1 MKGAEM
7 LKKQLTVLFSALI
20 VCAAA
25 LVHAAE
31 VTLVKQG
38 IPEAVI
44 LLDKKATKSAQM
56 GAFELQYHI
65 KLITGAELP
74 IVTEAPAGKLVI
86 KIGGENG
93 DIKEEATR
101 IRFTPNKILLTGG
114 DTADYGKVD
123 YKRPGTFPSVNYHW
137 KGSLFAVYDFLED
150 YCDVHFYGLAPN
162 DTTYKKRTTLRVTP
176 KNRDFVPGMDG
187 FRDFYDDY
195 FNSHP
200 IKLTQRDQYLWKL
213 RWRSSVTY
221 AKVNHNTYSIYF
233 THWDKAK
240 HPTLS
245 KAFKGKRPEL
255 FARGYEGKGASCGF
269 FLENKYPGDINLPPQ
284 LCYTNP
290 GTIDY
295 YAREGLTYYHGKNVL
310 GGWMN
315 KAGSSSPERNLMPR
329 FPGKPYFYPYEGNDS
344 GMFCKCAAC
353 QKLVDG
359 DSFSNTKFSF
369 MNAITKR
376 AKELDPKANIG
387 FATLAYGETL
397 PFPEDVKIENDV
409 SVELCLTNYAWW
421 HPAIYNASIKN
432 YEKWVKAMKGKA
444 PLTLWLYVYGPQH
457 DASVHY
463 GAYKPFPLFYPW
475 QMAKQMQ
482 RFNKDG
488 IKGVFAECEMPANYL
503 EAYIVAKMAYDPSI
517 NPDKLIAKFFDDYYG
532 AAGTPML
539 QLYRIIQDAAWSG
552 SIIPKSWKKHPE
564 IAYGPNGRVFS
575 PWWSTNLWTRE
586 VNFNLGSHER
596 IKKLNA
602 LVEKAK
608 TLVKTPEEKERL
620 ERFIKTAWQPALDG
634 RREHDLYLRQK
645 QVPPRSMLIHPVAD
659 GANGDPMKVDWSK
672 AYKTEK
678 WLDINGNDVGS
689 TSSLQVA
696 ADSKYIYMKY
706 HDNQKPWLNQGLWS
720 ENIEFFFTDGS
731 IYPMYHYAHGP
742 KAGSKPIGQI
752 YQNIN
757 DSMRQNEY
765 DFQSRS
771 VSIPTDKDWTLY
783 IAIPKDRLPF
793 KNNILSCDFFRM
805 RHDGKKWHVS
815 CWQPAYTVSGN
826 KGMDSYGKMFV
837 TPFTIEDK
845 DFKYLWKNQ
854 ATFPVKDPAAKD
866 GSAGMQIGKYA
877 WYLSYHFPAGFPSEK
892 LKLVVRTRV
901 EAKNADTISFGVYN
915 EKAKKHVIGKNFPA
929 KPLIGKK
936 YVDIEIGAASFVP
949 GMCYYTGGI
958 YFQRKQPKNPD
969 DKTFVDC
976 LRFEK
981 AD

>member
-1 MKGAEM
+1 M
-7 LKKQLTVLFSALI
+7 LCKKVTMWFILLLMSLSA
-20 VCAAA
+20 V
-25 LVHAAE
+25 VSAAE
-31 VTLVKQG
+31 ATLVRLGK
-38 IPEAVI
+38 PEAVI
-44 LLDKKATKSAQM
+44 LLDKKPTKSAQM
-56 GAFELQYHI
+56 GAFELQYHV
-65 KLITGAELP
+65 KLITGVELP

-86 KIGGENG
+86 KIGGENE

-101 IRFTPNKILLTGG
+101 IRFSENKILLTGG

-123 YKRPGTFPSVNYHW
+123 YQKPGTFPSVNYHW

-162 DTTYKKRTTLRVTP
+162 DTTYKKRTTLRVTV

-195 FNSHP
+195 FRSHT
-200 IKLTQRDQYLWKL
+200 IKLTQRDQFLWKL

-233 THWDKAK
+233 SHWGKAK

-245 KAFKGKRPEL
+245 KAFKSKRPEL
-255 FARGYEGKGASCGF
+255 FARGYEGKGASCGA
-269 FLENKYPGDINLPPQ
+269 FLESKYPGDLDLPPQ

-295 YAREGLTYYHGKNVL
+295 YAREGLTYFHGKNVL

-315 KAGSSSPERNLMPR
+315 IAGSSSPDKNLMPR

-344 GMFCKCAAC
+344 GMFCKCAEC

-359 DSFSNTKFSF
+359 NSFSNTKFQF
-369 MNAITKR
+369 MNALVRR
-376 AKELDPKANIG
+376 AREIDPKANLG

-397 PFPEDVKIENDV
+397 EFPADIKIEDNV

-421 HPAIYNASIKN
+421 HPVIYKKSMEN

-444 PLTLWLYVYGPQH
+444 PLTLWLYIYGPQH

-482 RFNKDG
+482 RFNRDG
-488 IKGVFAECEMPANYL
+488 IKGVFAECKMPANYL
-503 EAYIVAKMAYDPSI
+503 EAYIVSKLAYDPSI
-517 NPDKLIAKFFDDYYG
+517 DPNKLIAKFFRDYYG
-532 AAGTPML
+532 DAGTPML
-539 QLYRIIQDAAWSG
+539 QFYRIIENAAWSG
-552 SIIPKSWKKHPE
+552 AIIPNDWKKDPNV
-564 IAYGPNGRVFS
+564 AYGPGGRIFS

-586 VNFNLGSHER
+586 ANFNLGSHER
-596 IKKLNA
+596 IKKLTV
-602 LVEKAK
+602 LIERAK

-620 ERFIKTAWQPALDG
+620 ERFIKTAWQPALEG
-634 RREHDLYLRQK
+634 RREHDIYLKQK
-645 QVPPRSMLIHPVAD
+645 QIPPRSMLLTPIAD
-659 GANGDPMKVDWSK
+659 GANGDPTKVDWSK
-672 AYKTEK
+672 AYTTEK
-678 WLDINGNDVGS
+678 WLDINGNDIGS
-689 TSSLQVA
+689 TSTLQVA
-696 ADSKYIYMKY
+696 VDSKFVYFKY
-706 HDNQKPWLNQGLWS
+706 HDKQKPLLNEGLWS

-731 IYPMYHYAHGP
+731 ISPMYHYAHGP

-757 DSMRQNEY
+757 DDLRQNEY
-765 DFQSRS
+765 DFKDRS
-771 VSIPTDKDWTLY
+771 VSVPTDKDWTLY
-783 IAIPKDRLPF
+783 IAIPKDRLPL
-793 KNNILSCDFFRM
+793 KNNIMSCDFFRM

-815 CWQPAYTVSGN
+815 CWQPTYTVSGN
-826 KGMDSYGKMFV
+826 KGMDSYGKMYI
-837 TPFTIEDK
+837 TPFVIENS

-854 ATFPVKDPAAKD
+854 ATFVVKDPEAQD
-866 GSAGMQIGKYA
+866 GSAGMQIGKYS
-877 WYLSYHFPAGFPSEK
+877 WYLSYFFPKGFPKGK
-892 LKLVVRTRV
+892 LKLIARIRV
-901 EAKNADTISFGVYN
+901 EAKNADTISFGVHN
-915 EKAKKHVIGKNFPA
+915 QTAKKRLIGKSVPA
-929 KPLIGKK
+929 ATVLGKK
-936 YVDIEIGAASFVP
+936 YVDVEIGIGEFGD
-949 GMCYYTGGI
+949 GMYFFAGAI
-958 YFQRKQPKNPD
+958 YFQKKWHKNPD
-969 DKTFVDC
+969 DKTFVDN